1 LDFCGG
7 APCELPRGVARDAF
21 TLNVTARNYASV
33 AKVWDNSEGSRH
45 EWPLVSLSNFSRT
58 EDLVEPLA
66 VDLSCFHSPSDS
78 CSIEDVRDG
87 ENINQEYVSKWVPS
101 KLQSIAGCI
110 GVAFS
115 GYEQEVI
122 QLLSRIE
129 KCNAPSKSSVQ
140 RTSPSSR
147 RHRELCRLEFGV
159 NYDRPNASFS
169 GMKVL
174 NGFCLGL

>member
-1 LDFCGG
+1 M
-7 APCELPRGVARDAF
+7 
-21 TLNVTARNYASV
+21 
-33 AKVWDNSEGSRH
+33 
-45 EWPLVSLSNFSRT
+45 
-58 EDLVEPLA
+58 
-66 VDLSCFHSPSDS
+66 SCLHRPSDS
-78 CSIEDVRDG
+78 CSVEDVWDG
-87 ENINQEYVSKWVPS
+87 ENINQEYLSKWVAS
-101 KLQSIAGCI
+101 ELQSSAGWI

-129 KCNAPSKSSVQ
+129 KSNAPSKPSVQ
-140 RTSPSSR
+140 RTPSSSR